1 MKVLHIASFRGNI
14 GDNLSH
20 LGFAK
25 ILESLNVIAEVDR
38 VEIRKFYKNYDGV
51 DKCFFDKK
59 FIDTMNRYDLV
70 VIGGGGFFD
79 FWVEGSVTGTTID
92 MDLDLIKTIKVP
104 TVFAS
109 IGSHPHKTVPVGNED
124 KFKRFFS
131 ELVQNEN
138 IYIGL
143 RNDGSIKVL
152 HRLFGEDVTKWSQVD
167 EILDNAFFCGDG
179 PVERK
184 ALYPEPYVAIN
195 ITSDQ
200 LEMASS
206 RRGDINRK
214 DYVHAMSRFIEW
226 QAEDFNII
234 FVPHIYSDL
243 EAIYE
248 VLAALGQAVIR
259 NRVSIAPC
267 VQGDNGSLEA
277 LSIYR
282 GSELVV
288 ASRFHANVGPL
299 AIGSKVL
306 GLAVLDRVAYM
317 YNSVGLED
325 RYVDINEKL
334 EDELIT
340 KACKIISAEASCGNL
355 DAMRDASL
363 RFYRKVLSHG

>member
-25 ILESLNVIAEVDR
+25 ILESLNVIAEIDR

-51 DKCFFDKK
+51 DKCFFDRK

-92 MDLDLIKTIKVP
+92 MDPDLIKTIKIP
-104 TVFAS
+104 TIFAS
-109 IGSHPHKTVPVGNED
+109 IGSHPHRKVPIGNED

-138 IYIGL
+138 IYVGL

-152 HRLFGEDVTKWSQVD
+152 QELFGEDVTKWDQVD

-179 PVERK
+179 LEERK
-184 ALYPEPYVAIN
+184 ALYPAPYIAIN

-214 DYVHAMSRFIEW
+214 DYVHAMSRFIER
-226 QAEDFNII
+226 QAEDFNIV

-243 EAIYE
+243 EAIYQ
-248 VLAALGQAVIR
+248 VLTALGQSVIR
-259 NRVSIAPC
+259 NRVSVAPC

-282 GSELVV
+282 DSELVV

-299 AIGSKVL
+299 AVGSKVM
-306 GLAVLDRVAYM
+306 GLAVLDRVAYL
-317 YNSVGLED
+317 YNSLALND
-325 RYVDINEKL
+325 RYVEVGKNL
-334 EDELIT
+334 EAELLT
-340 KACKIISAEASCGNL
+340 KA
-355 DAMRDASL
+355 
-363 RFYRKVLSHG
+363 RKVLAQDFNCGELKVKREESLCFYGNIIS